1 MPGLLAHSNKQSIPD
16 IPHPRH
22 NHPPLIALLI
32 NSAHPQLHAFRPAL
46 GRATKPRF
54 RAEHAE
60 HDHPLHAPFAE
71 ELDGRLGRG
80 AGRDDGVEEDGEGG
94 GGGIGGGVGAQ
105 EGEVVVV
112 FDWLEGELVA
122 EEAEVVDGD
131 GGGEE
136 VVDSCMVQQSS
147 SKLELRMLWTG

>member
-1 MPGLLAHSNKQSIPD
+1 MRTIPLLGLLQQRLLFAHSEEQSISD
-16 IPHPRH
+16 IPHPGH
-22 NHPPLIALLI
+22 NHPPLIALLVDG
-32 NSAHPQLHAFRPAL
+32 AHPQLHALGPAL
-46 GRATKPRF
+46 GRTTKPRF

-80 AGRDDGVEEDGEGG
+80 AGRDDGVEQDGEGG
-94 GGGIGGGVGAQ
+94 GAGIGGGVGAQ
-105 EGEVVVV
+105 EGEVIVV
-112 FDWLEGELVA
+112 FDWLEGELVT

-136 VVDSCMVQQSS
+136 VVDS
-147 SKLELRMLWTG
+147 LRMLQL

>member
-1 MPGLLAHSNKQSIPD
+1 MRSIPLLVLLRQRLLLANCKKQAIAD

-22 NHPPLIALLI
+22 NHPPLIALLVDGT
-32 NSAHPQLHAFRPAL
+32 HPQLHALGPAL
-46 GRATKPRF
+46 GGTTKPRC
-54 RAEHAE
+54 RTEHAE

-80 AGRDDGVEEDGEGG
+80 AGRDDGVEQDGEGG

-105 EGEVVVV
+105 EGEVIVV
-112 FDWLEGELVA
+112 FHWLEGELVA

-131 GGGEE
+131 GGREE
-136 VVDSCMVQQSS
+136 VVDSLSTVQ
-147 SKLELRMLWTG
+147 R